1 MKKQAFPE
9 ISLENIFPI
18 LSFSFIIFRT
28 AYRRILSL
36 AKQRIGILGGTFD
49 PIHCGHIRMGLSVL
63 DAGYV
68 DRLLVMPSGNPPHK
82 SCIVSAEDRWK
93 MTVAACACDDRLV
106 PSRLELDRSGR
117 IYTFDTL
124 TALRREYPK
133 ADLSYIIGA
142 DTLTQLRSWY
152 RSDEVIRLC
161 TFLVCPRPDG
171 SESADYAS
179 EAARLTSAGARFLP
193 VRMRPVSVSST
204 DIRSALSAGQK
215 PDGLPLPVFEYCRC
229 KGLYGCP
236 GRIDAIDSW
245 IDQLFKALKPSRFA
259 HSLSVADTAKKLAE
273 IHGADPLRAEQAG
286 LLHDCAKYI
295 PLEEM
300 RRIAAKHNLTD
311 DPAMLDNAAL
321 LHSIVGAWLAQDQ
334 YGMPDPEVLDAIR
347 YHNTGFPG
355 MSVLS
360 MCVCLADSI
369 EPLRKSYP
377 LLDQVR
383 ALAEQSLER
392 ALLLSLEGTA
402 EYVKSRGRY
411 LHPRT
416 RETIHWLRRL
426 TGTAK

>member
-1 MKKQAFPE
+1 M
-9 ISLENIFPI
+9 
-18 LSFSFIIFRT
+18 
-28 AYRRILSL
+28 

-49 PIHCGHIRMGLSVL
+49 PIHYGHIRMGLNVL

-68 DRLLVMPSGNPPHK
+68 DCLLVMPSGNPPHK
-82 SCIVSAEDRWK
+82 SCLASAEDRWK

-133 ADLSYIIGA
+133 ADLSYIIGT

-161 TFLVCPRPDG
+161 SFLVCPRPDG
-171 SESADYAS
+171 SAPADFAS
-179 EAARLTSAGARFLP
+179 ETARLTSAGGRFLP
-193 VRMRPVSVSST
+193 VKMPPFPVSST
-204 DIRSALSAGQK
+204 GIRSVLSTGQM
-215 PDGLPLPVFEYCRC
+215 PEGLPLPVFEYCRC
-229 KGLYGCP
+229 KGLYNCP
-236 GRIDAIDSW
+236 GRIDRIDSW

-295 PLEEM
+295 PLNEM

-311 DPAMLDNAAL
+311 DQAMLESTAL
-321 LHSIVGAWLAQDQ
+321 LHSIVGAQVAQDQ
-334 YGMPDPEVLDAIR
+334 YDMKDPEILDAIR

-355 MSVLS
+355 MSLLS

-402 EYVKSRGRY
+402 EYVRSRGKY

-416 RETIHWLRRL
+416 RETIRWLRRL

>member
-1 MKKQAFPE
+1 M
-9 ISLENIFPI
+9 
-18 LSFSFIIFRT
+18 
-28 AYRRILSL
+28 

-49 PIHCGHIRMGLSVL
+49 PIHCGHLRMGLNVL
-63 DAGYV
+63 DTGYV
-68 DRLLVMPSGNPPHK
+68 DCLLVMPSGNPPHK
-82 SCIVSAEDRWK
+82 SCIASAEDRWK

-133 ADLSYIIGA
+133 SDLCYIIGA

-171 SESADYAS
+171 TEPADYAS
-179 EAARLTSAGARFLP
+179 ETARLSLAGARFRP
-193 VRMRPVSVSST
+193 VQMQPVSVSST
-204 DIRSALSAGQK
+204 GIRSALSIGQM
-215 PDGLPLPVFEYCRC
+215 PDGLPLPVYEYCRC
-229 KGLYGCP
+229 KGLYGSP
-236 GRIDAIDSW
+236 GRIDGIDSW

-259 HSLSVADTAKKLAE
+259 HSLSVADTAKRLAE

-295 PLEEM
+295 PLNEM

-311 DPAMLDNAAL
+311 DPAMLESTAL
-321 LHSIVGAWLAQDQ
+321 LHSIVGAQVAQDQ
-334 YGMPDPEVLDAIR
+334 YDMRDPEVLDAIR

-355 MSVLS
+355 MSLLS

-377 LLDQVR
+377 LLGQVR

-402 EYVKSRGRY
+402 EYVRSQSKY

-416 RETIHWLRRL
+416 RETIRWLRRL

>member
-9 ISLENIFPI
+9 ISLGKHLPYPFFFVYNMSDRVQEDIF
-18 LSFSFIIFRT
+18 
-28 AYRRILSL
+28 L

-82 SCIVSAEDRWK
+82 SCSVSAEDRWK

-106 PSRLELDRSGR
+106 PSRLELDRDGP
-117 IYTFDTL
+117 IFTFDTL
-124 TALRREYPK
+124 TTLRREYPK
-133 ADLSYIIGA
+133 ADLCYIIGA
-142 DTLTQLRSWY
+142 DTLMQLRNWY
-152 RSDEVIRLC
+152 RYDEVIRLC

-171 SESADYAS
+171 TEPEDYAS
-179 EAARLTSAGARFLP
+179 ETAALTSAGGRFLF
-193 VRMRPVSVSST
+193 VQMRPVSVSST
-204 DIRSALSAGQK
+204 DIRSALSAGQL
-215 PDGLPLPVFEYCRC
+215 PEGLPLPVFEYCRC

-236 GRIDAIDSW
+236 GRMDGIDSW

-295 PLEEM
+295 PLDDM

-311 DPAMLDNAAL
+311 DPAMLESTAL
-321 LHSIVGAWLAQDQ
+321 LHSIVGAQVAQDQ
-334 YGMPDPEVLDAIR
+334 YGMHDPEVLDAIR

-383 ALAEQSLER
+383 TLAEQSLER

>member
-1 MKKQAFPE
+1 M
-9 ISLENIFPI
+9 
-18 LSFSFIIFRT
+18 
-28 AYRRILSL
+28 

-49 PIHCGHIRMGLSVL
+49 PIHCGHISMGQSVL
-63 DAGYV
+63 DAGCA
-68 DRLLVMPSGNPPHK
+68 DRLLVLPSGNPPHK
-82 SCIVSAEDRWK
+82 TCIAPAEDRWK
-93 MTVAACACDDRLV
+93 MTVAACACNDRLV

-117 IYTFDTL
+117 IYTIDTL

-133 ADLSYIIGA
+133 AELCYIIGA
-142 DTLTQLRSWY
+142 DTLLQLRSWNHFE
-152 RSDEVIRLC
+152 EVIRLC
-161 TFLVCPRPDG
+161 SFLVCPRPDG
-171 SESADYAS
+171 SEPADYAA
-179 EAARLTSAGARFLP
+179 ELERLTSSGGRFLP
-193 VRMRPVSVSST
+193 VRMKPVSVSST
-204 DIRSALSAGQK
+204 SVRSALPSGHL
-215 PDGLPLPVFEYCRC
+215 PEGLPLPVFEYCRC

-236 GRIDAIDSW
+236 GKMNRIDSW

-259 HSLSVADTAKKLAE
+259 HSLSVAYTSKRLAE

-295 PLEEM
+295 SLDEM

-311 DPAMLDNAAL
+311 DPGMLESTAL
-321 LHSIVGAWLAQDQ
+321 LHSIVGAWVAQDQ
-334 YGMPDPEVLDAIR
+334 YGMQDPEVLDAIR

-355 MSVLS
+355 MSLLS

-383 ALAEQSLER
+383 ALSEQSLER

-402 EYVKSRGRY
+402 EYVKSRGKF

-416 RETIHWLRRL
+416 RETIRWLRRL
-426 TGTAK
+426 TGEAT

>member
-1 MKKQAFPE
+1 M
-9 ISLENIFPI
+9 
-18 LSFSFIIFRT
+18 
-28 AYRRILSL
+28 

-49 PIHCGHIRMGLSVL
+49 PIHCGHLRMGLNVL
-63 DAGYV
+63 DTGYV
-68 DRLLVMPSGNPPHK
+68 DCLLVMPSGNPPHK
-82 SCIVSAEDRWK
+82 SCIASAEDRWK

-133 ADLSYIIGA
+133 SDLCYIIGA

-171 SESADYAS
+171 TEPADFAS
-179 EAARLTSAGARFLP
+179 ETARLSLAGARFRP
-193 VRMRPVSVSST
+193 VQMQPVSVSST
-204 DIRSALSAGQK
+204 GIRSALSIGQM
-215 PDGLPLPVFEYCRC
+215 PDGLPLSVYEYCRC
-229 KGLYGCP
+229 KGLYGSP
-236 GRIDAIDSW
+236 GRIDGIDSW

-259 HSLSVADTAKKLAE
+259 HSLSVADTAKRLAE

-295 PLEEM
+295 PLNEM

-311 DPAMLDNAAL
+311 DPAMLESTAL
-321 LHSIVGAWLAQDQ
+321 LHSIVGAQVAQDQ
-334 YGMPDPEVLDAIR
+334 YDMRDPEVLDAIR

-355 MSVLS
+355 MSLLS

-377 LLDQVR
+377 LLGQVR

-402 EYVKSRGRY
+402 EYVRSRGKY

-416 RETIHWLRRL
+416 RETIRWLRRL